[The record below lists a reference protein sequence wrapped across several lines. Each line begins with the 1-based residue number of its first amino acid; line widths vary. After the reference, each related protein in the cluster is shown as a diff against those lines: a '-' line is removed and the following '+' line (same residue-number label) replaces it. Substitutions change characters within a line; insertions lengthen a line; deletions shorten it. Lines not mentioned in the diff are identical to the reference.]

1 MIPNPIRK
9 VLSTFQKHRVRAL
22 LMGGQACVL
31 YGAAQFSK
39 DIDFLVLADAENFDR
54 LSAALAELEAERIAV
69 PPFDPAHLARGHAV
83 HFRCAHADAD
93 GLRVDVMTKLRGP
106 TDFEA
111 LWSRRFTLTAE
122 RGEVFE
128 LLNIGDL
135 VQAKKTQR
143 DKDWPMV
150 SLLVETHYFAFASEP
165 TPERIA
171 FWLREARTPERLI
184 ELAGRFPED
193 CRRLSGERVLLAS
206 ALAGNLDGL
215 RRELMEEELRDRQRD
230 REYWAPLKAEIEGFR
245 RAERQG

>member
-1 MIPNPIRK
+1 M
-9 VLSTFQKHRVRAL
+9 
-22 LMGGQACVL
+22 

-39 DIDFLVLADAENFDR
+39 DIDFLVPADAENFDR
-54 LSAALAELEAERIAV
+54 LHTALAELKAERIAV
-69 PPFDPAHLARGHAV
+69 PPFDPAHLARDHAV
-83 HFRCAHADAD
+83 HFRCAHPDAD

-150 SLLVETHYFAFASEP
+150 SLLVETHYFAFAAEP

-171 FWLREARTPERLI
+171 FWLREARTPERLV

-193 CRRLSGERVLLAS
+193 CRKLSGERFLLAS

-230 REYWAPLKAEIEGFR
+230 REYWAPLKAEMEAFR
-245 RAERQG
+245 RAERAT

>member
-1 MIPNPIRK
+1 
-9 VLSTFQKHRVRAL
+9 
-22 LMGGQACVL
+22 MGGQACVL

-54 LSAALAELEAERIAV
+54 LHAALADLDAERIAV
-69 PPFDPAHLARGHAV
+69 PPFDPGHLARGHAV
-83 HFRCAHADAD
+83 HFRCRHEDAA

-111 LWSRRFTLTAE
+111 LWSRRFTLTTE

-150 SLLVETHYFAFASEP
+150 SLLVETHYFAFSAEP

-193 CRRLSGERVLLAS
+193 CRRLDSERSLLAT
-206 ALAGNLDGL
+206 ALAGNEDGL
-215 RRELMEEELRDRQRD
+215 RRELMEEELRARQRD
-230 REYWAPLKAEIEGFR
+230 REYWAPLRAEIEIFR
-245 RAERQG
+245 RAERRS

>member
-1 MIPNPIRK
+1 
-9 VLSTFQKHRVRAL
+9 
-22 LMGGQACVL
+22 MGGQACVL

-39 DIDFLVLADAENFDR
+39 DIDFLVLADAENLER
-54 LSAALAELEAERIAV
+54 LQVALAELEAERIAV

-83 HFRCAHADAD
+83 HFRCRHADAE
-93 GLRVDVMTKLRGP
+93 GLRVDVMTRLRGP

-128 LLNIGDL
+128 LLNIADL

-150 SLLVETHYFAFASEP
+150 SLLVETHYFTFSTEP

-171 FWLREARTPERLI
+171 FWLREARAPERLI
-184 ELAGRFPED
+184 EMAHRFPEE
-193 CRRLSGERVLLAS
+193 CRRLTSERPLLAD
-206 ALAGNLDGL
+206 ALAGQLDRL

-245 RAERQG
+245 RAERQS